1 MLYKMVDGFQRF
13 SVIFC
18 YRLQVKEIETLSAL
32 RNEVKR
38 YEMLAHLR
46 DVLMRA
52 LRRSQLDFAI
62 IHKGEIAH

>member
-1 MLYKMVDGFQRF
+1 MLYKLVDGFQRF

-18 YRLQVKEIETLSAL
+18 CYLQVNEIEALSAI

-38 YEMLAHLR
+38 YKMLAHLR
-46 DVLMRA
+46 EVLMRP

-62 IHKGEIAH
+62 IHKG